1 MNILSKW
8 KDKVAHYVDVRL
20 SLMRL
25 NIIER
30 ASTVVSYLIL
40 TFIALFI
47 SLAVL
52 IFLGIG
58 LGEAFADL
66 VDSRAGGY
74 FITAGIYA
82 LLAAVVFMAR
92 QNIVNAFAGIFIRI
106 MTEPNEHDAEEEKQT
121 SREKIDVD

>member
-25 NIIER
+25 NLIER

-58 LGEAFADL
+58 MGEAFADL

-82 LLAAVVFMAR
+82 LLAALIFLAR

-106 MTEPNEHDAEEEKQT
+106 MTEPSEHDAEEEEQT

>member
-1 MNILSKW
+1 MNVISKW

-20 SLMRL
+20 SLLRL
-25 NIIER
+25 DFIER

-58 LGEAFADL
+58 MGEAFAIL

-74 FITAGIYA
+74 FITAGIFA
-82 LLAAVVFMAR
+82 LLAIIMFLAR

-106 MTEPNEHDAEEEKQT
+106 MTAPSQHEEEQAKQE